1 MPITKPKVRER
12 LDNQGM
18 SSLKKLINDVNDK
31 ADSTLPFPDAGT
43 GGTDSKNTNNQNTG
57 PGNQDANLPFPDA
70 GTGGVAPGNQNE
82 NLPFPDAGIGGVS
95 NQNADATTTDNQ
107 NAGTGNQDEN
117 LPFPD
122 AGTGEA
128 VPGNQDANLPFP
140 DAGTGDT
147 GTGQEANLSLDLTQ
161 IGDIYVLKKIYS
173 ITGSLLKYTDDALM
187 YYNNPKELKQIKEQ
201 LVMLREKFILL
212 SSNIS
217 KFMDK
222 LPDIINNY
230 RLYIHLLS
238 KILSEN
244 YPLE

>member
-57 PGNQDANLPFPDA
+57 PGNQDA
-70 GTGGVAPGNQNE
+70 

>member
-57 PGNQDANLPFPDA
+57 
-70 GTGGVAPGNQNE
+70 
-82 NLPFPDAGIGGVS
+82 
-95 NQNADATTTDNQ
+95 
-107 NAGTGNQDEN
+107 
-117 LPFPD
+117 
-122 AGTGEA
+122 
-128 VPGNQDANLPFP
+128 PGNQDANLPFP